1 MNVVAMTGR
10 LASDVAHRQID
21 GHGAVAE
28 FRFAVDGRSSIFLT
42 VETWG
47 HSAGKAASHLTKGRR
62 IAITGRWAQRE
73 YLDRTNGGQKRQID
87 YVVAHDIT
95 YLDPPRRSGDATDT
109 ADQLVEIDPEPV
121 DRAAAMTNPRP

>member
-1 MNVVAMTGR
+1 MNVIAMTGR

-73 YLDRTNGGQKRQID
+73 YLDRRGDGQKRQVD

-95 YLDPPRRSGDATDT
+95 YLDPPARSSDDPSSGD
-109 ADQLVEIDPEPV
+109 EPASV
-121 DRAAAMTNPRP
+121 SVGR

>member
-10 LASDVAHRQID
+10 LASEVAHRHID

-28 FRFAVDGRSSIFLT
+28 FRFVVDGRNPIYLT

-47 HSAGKAASHLTKGRR
+47 HNAGKAANHLTKGRR

-73 YLDRTNGGQKRQID
+73 YLDRKNDSQKRQVD
-87 YVVAHDIT
+87 YVIAHDIT
-95 YLDPPRRSGDATDT
+95 YLDLPTSRRDMGEVAPNSPTSREPDA
-109 ADQLVEIDPEPV
+109 AVSS
-121 DRAAAMTNPRP
+121 